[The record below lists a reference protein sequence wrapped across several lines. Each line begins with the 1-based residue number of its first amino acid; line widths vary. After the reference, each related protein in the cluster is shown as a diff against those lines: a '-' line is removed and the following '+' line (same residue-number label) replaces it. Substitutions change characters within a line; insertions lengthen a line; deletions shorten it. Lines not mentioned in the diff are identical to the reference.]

1 MKKIFIAIMAV
12 AAAVSCSTELT
23 VDAPK
28 GAAIA
33 FDNAFVEN
41 ATRAADIDAEGI
53 KAVGFGVTGYIVN
66 TAGDQGKIF
75 NNQQV
80 AWNGSAYTYSP
91 AQYWTAGNT
100 YTFAALVPYTG
111 AQWTYAATDAFNGEI
126 SFNNAAAAANQDLL
140 YSYHSETMPESIVS
154 TPAAVEFTFNHIL
167 SRVKFSFKNG
177 FGEGE
182 NITLKV
188 KDVVVTNVH
197 SNGTVAVENGAVKD
211 WTVGESTFNRAFGN
225 AGENIL
231 AVGAKGT
238 TEHFYFI
245 PAAATYNLTF
255 VVELYQ
261 ANVLA
266 DTYNRT
272 ANVTLSLE
280 KGKSYEL
287 TATLNNLNT
296 SDDGELYP
304 IEFNVDEVDEWENG
318 EATVNTSAVV
328 STAEELVAAIANGGA
343 IALAQDVTI
352 AEGLQVTK
360 SVNFDLNG
368 HTLAY
373 TGNDVVFRVKN
384 GATVTIDGSKAN
396 SAIVTNPTNH
406 GGASAGNGYIGLVSE
421 DATLNINGGSYDAQ
435 RTCTIAQVVKGT
447 LNVNAGTFKVDL
459 SEYTDANGNASYLLN
474 CTDANYKNGT
484 AVVNVNGGSFYKFN
498 PANNAAEGANTN
510 FVALGY
516 ASVSNGEWYEVKQA
530 PIVVKNGE
538 VDYNGAT
545 LTVGAA
551 PANTASTYGILCPE
565 GTVTVKNLTIDG
577 GDYRTTNDKGLRG
590 IYITKAGNYTFENVV
605 VKNVLYAIN
614 VNSTKS
620 VVLNVVNSTLE
631 GWTSYGN
638 TTDATFTNV
647 NFTCGKYANFKPYT
661 NTTLTGCA
669 FEGGFTIDL
678 TEVAEGEVITFV
690 NCTYGGVALTAE
702 NFNAVAKVDGYA
714 AEKVAF

>member
-1 MKKIFIAIMAV
+1 MKKLFIAIMAV

-75 NNQQV
+75 NNQKV
-80 AWNGSAYTYSP
+80 AWSGSAYTYSP

-111 AQWTYAATDAFNGEI
+111 AQWTYAATDARNGEI
-126 SFNNAAAAANQDLL
+126 SFNNALAAANQDLL

-197 SNGTVAVENGAVKD
+197 SNGTVAVVDGAVQD

-287 TATLNNLNT
+287 TATLNHFNT

-328 STAEELVAAIANGGA
+328 STEEELVAAIANGGA
-343 IALAQDVTI
+343 IALAKDIPVSSFLNITKDVV
-352 AEGLQVTK
+352 L
-360 SVNFDLNG
+360 NLNG
-368 HTLAY
+368 HNIVAPKTGFGVAAGTL
-373 TGNDVVFRVKN
+373 TIN
-384 GATVTIDGSKAN
+384 GEGTVDAGEQAVWVYGADAN
-396 SAIVTNPTNH
+396 VI
-406 GGASAGNGYIGLVSE
+406 
-421 DATLNINGGSYDAQ
+421 INGGHFVGSKNEASDVIYVNGANSKV
-435 RTCTIAQVVKGT
+435 TI
-447 LNVNAGTFKVDL
+447 
-459 SEYTDANGNASYLLN
+459 NGGKFEALVETTESFGATQYSLLN
-474 CTDANYKNGT
+474 LSDSATGASIVVYGGSYKN
-484 AVVNVNGGSFYKFN
+484 FN
-498 PANNAAEGANTN
+498 PANNVSEGANTN

-647 NFTCGKYANFKPYT
+647 SFTCGKYANFKPYT

>member
-75 NNQQV
+75 NNQKV
-80 AWNGSAYTYSP
+80 AWSGSAYTYSP

-111 AQWTYAATDAFNGEI
+111 AQWTYAATDARNGEI
-126 SFNNAAAAANQDLL
+126 SFNNALAAANQDLL

-197 SNGTVAVENGAVKD
+197 SNGTVAVVDGAVQD

-287 TATLNNLNT
+287 TATLNHFNT

-328 STAEELVAAIANGGA
+328 STEEELVAAIANGGA
-343 IALAQDVTI
+343 IALAKDIPVSSFLNITKDVV
-352 AEGLQVTK
+352 L
-360 SVNFDLNG
+360 NLNG
-368 HTLAY
+368 HNIVAPKTGFGVAAGTL
-373 TGNDVVFRVKN
+373 TIN
-384 GATVTIDGSKAN
+384 GEGTVDAGEQAVWVYGADAN
-396 SAIVTNPTNH
+396 VI
-406 GGASAGNGYIGLVSE
+406 
-421 DATLNINGGSYDAQ
+421 INGGHFVGSKTEACDVIYVNGANSKV
-435 RTCTIAQVVKGT
+435 TING
-447 LNVNAGTFKVDL
+447 GTFEAEIITP
-459 SEYTDANGNASYLLN
+459 SEPNGGFIEDQYSLLN
-474 CTDANYKNGT
+474 IYGSTTGASIVVYGGSYKN
-484 AVVNVNGGSFYKFN
+484 FN
-498 PANNAAEGANTN
+498 PANNVSEGANTN